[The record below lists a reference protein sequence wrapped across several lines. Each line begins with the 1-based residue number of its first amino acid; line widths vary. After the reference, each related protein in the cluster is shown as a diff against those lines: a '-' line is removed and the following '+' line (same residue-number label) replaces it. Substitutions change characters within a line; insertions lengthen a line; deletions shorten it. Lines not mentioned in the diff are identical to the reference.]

1 MTKPPKKPAGEKQK
15 PERKVVHKG
24 AKGLGTKS
32 TPKVQKSM
40 DARILADQRN
50 DPKPNRKDP
59 SPPKGSGKGKAKSKP
74 R

>member
-1 MTKPPKKPAGEKQK
+1 MAKTPKKPTGEKQK
-15 PERKVVHKG
+15 PERKVVKAG
-24 AKGLGTKS
+24 AKGLPAKS

-59 SPPKGSGKGKAKSKP
+59 SPPKGGGKGKGKSKSK
-74 R
+74 